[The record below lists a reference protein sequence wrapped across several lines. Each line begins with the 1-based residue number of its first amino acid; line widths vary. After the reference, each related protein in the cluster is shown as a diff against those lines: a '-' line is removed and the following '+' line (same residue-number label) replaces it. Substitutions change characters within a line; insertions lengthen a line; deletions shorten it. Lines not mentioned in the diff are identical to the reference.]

1 MGFVEY
7 SSFDG
12 LGLAALIRERKVS
25 AQELVDESL
34 ARIERVNPRINAVV
48 RVLADQAGAAA
59 SGVPP
64 SGPFTGVPFLVK
76 DLVCGYA
83 GTPMA
88 SGCRAFR
95 DFVSSH
101 DAELARRQRAAG
113 LIVVG
118 KTNTPEFGLQPVCE
132 PVLFGP
138 THTPWKLGHTS
149 GGSSGGSAS
158 AVAAGIVPMAHGG
171 DGGGSLRIPASCCG
185 LFALKPS
192 RGRMPTGP
200 GTSEQWTGFAVEHA
214 ITRSVRDSAALLDA
228 TCGAQSTD
236 AYQMRAPERPFLS
249 EVGAPVG
256 RLRVLLIKQ
265 PLMPAQLHA
274 DCAAAVTATAHRL
287 ESLGH
292 IVEEGR
298 LDIDPLAFARD
309 FFLFVCVAIAADID
323 GGSRALGRRLR
334 SSEIETSTWLAGLLG
349 RRASA
354 VALLRTRSGLLSVGR
369 AALSL
374 LDRYDVLL
382 MPTAAEPPVRIG
394 ELAPKG
400 VERFVHR
407 TIAALGLGFLLRLPG
422 VVDATVKK
430 SFSFVP
436 FTPLANVAGLPAMT
450 VPLDWNRDGLPIGSQ
465 FVGRLGDEAMLF
477 RLAAQLETAHPWVA
491 KRPPVHSDAG

>member
-12 LGLAALIRERKVS
+12 LGLAALVRERKIS
-25 AQELVDESL
+25 ARELADEAL

-48 RVLADQAGAAA
+48 RVLADGARTAA
-59 SGVPP
+59 SGTLPT
-64 SGPFTGVPFLVK
+64 GPFTGVPFLVK
-76 DLVCGYA
+76 DLVCEHA

-88 SGCRAFR
+88 SGSRVFR
-95 DFVSSH
+95 DYVSKR
-101 DAELARRQRAAG
+101 DVEVARRQRAAG
-113 LIVVG
+113 LVVVG

-149 GGSSGGSAS
+149 GGSSGGSAA

-200 GTSEQWTGFAVEHA
+200 GTSEQWAGFAIEHA

-228 TCGAQSTD
+228 TCGAQPSD
-236 AYQMRAPERPFLS
+236 SYQLPAPERPFLS
-249 EVGAPVG
+249 EVGAPPG
-256 RLRVLLIKQ
+256 KLRVLFVKE
-265 PLMPAQLHA
+265 PFMPAKLHA
-274 DCAAAVTATAHRL
+274 DCAMAVTATAKRL
-287 ESLGH
+287 EDLGH

-298 LDIDPLAFARD
+298 LDIDPLAFGRD
-309 FFLFVCVAIAADID
+309 FFLFVCVAMAADID
-323 GGSRALGRRLR
+323 GSAKLLGRKLR
-334 SSEIETSTWLAGLLG
+334 SSEIETSTWLASLLG
-349 RRASA
+349 RQASA
-354 VALLRTRSGLLSVGR
+354 VDLVRARGRMLSVGR
-369 AALSL
+369 SVARVLNH
-374 LDRYDVLL
+374 YDLVLT
-382 MPTAAEPPVRIG
+382 PTAAQPPVRIG

-430 SFSFVP
+430 TFSFVP
-436 FTPLANVAGLPAMT
+436 FTSLANVAGLPAMT
-450 VPLDWNRDGLPIGSQ
+450 VPLDWNSEGLPIGSQ
-465 FVGRLGDEAMLF
+465 LIGRLGDEATLF
-477 RLAAQLETAHPWVA
+477 RLAGQLEEAHPWAA
-491 KRPPVHSDAG
+491 KRPPVHADAQ

>member
-1 MGFVEY
+1 MSFAEY

-12 LGLAALIRERKVS
+12 LGLATLVRERKVS
-25 AQELVDESL
+25 ARELVDEAL

-48 RVLADQAGAAA
+48 RVLADEARTAA
-59 SGVPP
+59 SGTLP
-64 SGPFTGVPFLVK
+64 SGPFAGVPFLVK

-83 GTPMA
+83 GTGMS

-95 DFVSSH
+95 DFVSKK

-113 LIVVG
+113 LVVVG

-132 PVLFGP
+132 PALFGP

-149 GGSSGGSAS
+149 GGSSGGSAA

-200 GTSEQWTGFAVEHA
+200 GSSEQWGGFAVEHA

-228 TCGAQSTD
+228 TCGAQWNDSFHLP
-236 AYQMRAPERPFLS
+236 APQRPFLS
-249 EVGAPVG
+249 EVGAPPG
-256 RLRVLLIKQ
+256 TLRVLVIKE
-265 PLMPAQLHA
+265 PFMPATLHA
-274 DCAAAVTATAHRL
+274 DCAAAVSATARRL

-292 IVEEGR
+292 SVEEGR

-309 FFLFVCVAIAADID
+309 FFLFVCVSMATDID
-323 GGSRALGRRLR
+323 NGSKVLGRKLR
-334 SSEIETSTWLAGLLG
+334 SSDIETSTWLASLLG
-349 RRASA
+349 RQASA
-354 VALLRTRSGLLSVGR
+354 VQLAQARAGMQSVGR
-369 AALSL
+369 AIGRL
-374 LDRYDVLL
+374 LNQYDVVLA
-382 MPTAAEPPVRIG
+382 PTAARPPVRIG

-400 VERFVHR
+400 VERLMHK
-407 TIAALGLGFLLRLPG
+407 TIAALGLGVLLRLPG

-430 SFSFVP
+430 TFSFVP
-436 FTPLANVAGLPAMT
+436 FTALANVAGLPAMS
-450 VPLDWNRDGLPIGSQ
+450 VPLDWNGDGLPIGSQ
-465 FVGRLGDEAMLF
+465 FIGKLGDEATLF
-477 RLAAQLETAHPWVA
+477 RLAAQLEEAHPWAA
-491 KRPPVHSDAG
+491 KRPPVHADAT